1 MATPSAA
8 KRAASVTL
16 GEMATRAH
24 LEVLNAGREVV
35 RASSPRW
42 RRVTDGQPCGFCAM
56 LASRGPVYRS
66 AEKAGYGGNRYHERC
81 GCTAEPFEGDPDE
94 WEPTPDE
101 QRYID
106 AYEAV
111 HEPGMTGVETAA
123 KIEEWLADPVNALA
137 ENAVELT
144 VDGLDEDAFD
154 ALVMRYMDEG
164 DFDAVDRLSELWDA
178 KQAALAP
185 KPWAPDASDAINPQT
200 FEWFEALDA
209 DGQAD
214 FLDQVPYSARNAFME
229 EQWGWANARTA
240 PKRGSIP
247 SEREIR
253 AAWEDWLDLEWL
265 RLEEATKGNAL
276 TREAAADGRR
286 IRDLYRGYNLT
297 TVSAWASEETKW
309 YWAKHGRMTY
319 QAFRASMV
327 GNSEVSRTGTFGV
340 SF

>member
-1 MATPSAA
+1 MPRRNEAEEAFRATI
-8 KRAASVTL
+8 
-16 GEMATRAH
+16 GELATRTQKDTLAG
-24 LEVLNAGREVV
+24 GREVV
-35 RASSPRW
+35 QQSAPLW
-42 RRVTDGQPCGFCAM
+42 RRVTDGAPCGWCAM
-56 LASRGPVYRS
+56 LASRGPVYSS
-66 AEKAGYGGNRYHERC
+66 AAKAGQGRRYHGHC
-81 GCTAEPFEGDPDE
+81 GCTAEPFDGAWEE

-106 AYEAV
+106 AYNAT
-111 HEPGMTGVETAA
+111 HESGMTGDETAA
-123 KIEEWLADPVNALA
+123 KMDAWLKDPANALA
-137 ENAVELT
+137 KNAAELT

-164 DFDAVDRLSELWDA
+164 DFDAVDRLSEMWDA

-185 KPWAPDASDAINPQT
+185 KPWAPDASDPFNPQT
-200 FEWFEALDA
+200 FEWFEALNA

-229 EQWGWANARTA
+229 EQWSWANARTA

-276 TREAAADGRR
+276 TRQAAADGRR